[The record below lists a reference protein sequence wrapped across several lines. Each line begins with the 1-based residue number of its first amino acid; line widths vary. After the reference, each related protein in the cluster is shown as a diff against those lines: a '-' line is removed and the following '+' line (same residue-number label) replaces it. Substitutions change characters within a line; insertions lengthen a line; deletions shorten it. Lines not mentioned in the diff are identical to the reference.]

1 MQTAVQKQYAY
12 YENGKRLTEGY
23 SLSLA
28 DLSVGREIGKLIEAG
43 VTSFKI
49 EGRLRSAE
57 YVSAAT
63 EYYRNILD
71 GKNPEESYRKLRRA
85 FNRGNYT
92 KGLAFGQDTNLI
104 SAKTPGHIGE
114 TVGTVFACDKHELR
128 FRSEQCGQG
137 IALKFYAA
145 ERSAETA
152 WCGKPKRNLYCP
164 LQRQCG
170 GRR

>member
-1 MQTAVQKQYAY
+1 MSSLIGGNSGNRGLCKQPCRKQYAY

-71 GKNPEESYRKLRRA
+71 GKIPRRV
-85 FNRGNYT
+85 
-92 KGLAFGQDTNLI
+92 I
-104 SAKTPGHIGE
+104 VS
-114 TVGTVFACDKHELR
+114 
-128 FRSEQCGQG
+128 
-137 IALKFYAA
+137 
-145 ERSAETA
+145 
-152 WCGKPKRNLYCP
+152 
-164 LQRQCG
+164 
-170 GRR
+170 